1 MNNDIELIKKELGE
15 DIFPIALSSVRR
27 LMMLARRDERK
38 KVLEELKT
46 KGEVISTWMCPTCG
60 KAFSKAWLKIKKRR

>member
-1 MNNDIELIKKELGE
+1 MNNIELIEKELGE

-38 KVLEELKT
+38 NVLKELET

-60 KAFSKAWLKIKKRR
+60 KTFSKAWLKKKNRR